1 MLPKE
6 CEYCALAFVD
16 DNDIFVYTAATS
28 KDVSSL
34 ISLRM
39 YKVDELI
46 LEKLHMRVVFVYTYR
61 GMWNTFSMSS
71 EEIFCYELGEGPTQ
85 IEILLRRKCIGVRV

>member
-46 LEKLHMRVVFVYTYR
+46 LEKLHIRVVFVYKYR
-61 GMWNTFSMSS
+61 GMWNTFSCLVRKYFAMSW
-71 EEIFCYELGEGPTQ
+71 EKTITN
-85 IEILLRRKCIGVRV
+85 